1 MPSMF
6 VLKIRSEPSF
16 SGSAIDI
23 FGHEQVIFGA
33 GEAVLATIDVVLVKG
48 NVEGRVDVGDDVFV
62 TIGSEVLV
70 NVGVDN
76 VGRVETDAGGA
87 AATAGWITI
96 GDLPSSLINFVF
108 VAPQTPQLSST
119 LAVIEYVPGPTPVRS
134 HATAEP
140 EPVMRPAET
149 M

>member
-48 NVEGRVDVGDDVFV
+48 SVEGRVDDGDEVFV
-62 TIGSEVLV
+62 TIGDEVLV
-70 NVGVDN
+70 NVGVDT
-76 VGRVETDAGGA
+76 VGRVETDACGA
-87 AATAGWITI
+87 GADAGEATATAGWITS
-96 GDLPSSLINFVF
+96 GVLPSNLINFVF

-119 LAVIEYVPGPTPVRS
+119 FAVMV
-134 HATAEP
+134 
-140 EPVMRPAET
+140 
-149 M
+149 